1 MPTTVSE
8 ANRDSPHALARPL
21 LRGLC
26 LTLVAAIVFA
36 LFYLGAQPVAVGL
49 FAAPWDKLAHFAVF
63 SAVTALLWIAT
74 AGRMPLA
81 VIAAVVAVG
90 ALDELHQAGL
100 PGRFADAAD
109 FLVDICA
116 AAATSGAI
124 SLYAIRH
131 TTRAL

>member
-8 ANRDSPHALARPL
+8 ANRALAHAPARPL

-26 LTLVAAIVFA
+26 LALVAAIIFA

-49 FAAPWDKLAHFAVF
+49 IPEPWDKLAHFAVF
-63 SAVTALLWIAT
+63 STVTALLWIAT
-74 AGRMPLA
+74 AGRMPLLMI
-81 VIAAVVAVG
+81 VAVVAVG

-100 PGRFADAAD
+100 PGRSADAAD
-109 FLVDICA
+109 FLVDFCA

-124 SLYAIRH
+124 SLYAFRH
-131 TTRAL
+131 KTRNL